1 MTLDERTWMNT
12 PFYFWMAL
20 IRQPPKWLVLEK
32 DQEVERQVAD
42 LVQRSMVEPEGEAW
56 SLPIVLVHKKNNSGR
71 LCTDYCQL
79 KAVTRK
85 NADPFLELTTV

>member
-1 MTLDERTWMNT
+1 MQLLNGTQS
-12 PFYFWMAL
+12 
-20 IRQPPKWLVLEK
+20 IRQSPRRLGLEK

-42 LVQRSMVEPEGEAW
+42 LVQRSMVEPEDEAW

-79 KAVTRK
+79 NAVTRK
-85 NADPFLELTTV
+85 NASPFLALTTV